1 MFKIEEVKKWIQQAI
16 YFGRMLTEMLKENNK
31 SLKSVALYM
40 RDGVNDKKTLA
51 LYDKLYRYKREAINP
66 PNVLVDGVLNYLKK
80 FDKNLMVSDLYSDWS
95 EYDTKN

>member
-1 MFKIEEVKKWIQQAI
+1 MNTAGNLFWTNVTK
-16 YFGRMLTEMLKENNK
+16 MLKENNK
-31 SLKSVALYM
+31 SLRSVALYM

-80 FDKNLMVSDLYSDWS
+80 FDENLMVSDLYSDWS
-95 EYDTKN
+95 EYDAKN

>member
-1 MFKIEEVKKWIQQAI
+1 MIIAGNLFWTNV
-16 YFGRMLTEMLKENNK
+16 TEMLKDNNK

-66 PNVLVDGVLNYLKK
+66 PNVLIDGVLNYLKK
-80 FDKNLMVSDLYSDWS
+80 FDENLMISDLYSDWS
-95 EYDTKN
+95 EYDAEN

>member
-1 MFKIEEVKKWIQQAI
+1 MNTAGNLFWTNVAKI
-16 YFGRMLTEMLKENNK
+16 LKENNK

-66 PNVLVDGVLNYLKK
+66 PNVLADGVLNYPKK
-80 FDKNLMVSDLYSDWS
+80 FDEYLMLSDLYA
-95 EYDTKN
+95 EE

>member
-1 MFKIEEVKKWIQQAI
+1 MNTAGNLFWTNV
-16 YFGRMLTEMLKENNK
+16 TEMLKDNK
-31 SLKSVALYM
+31 ESLRSIALYM

-80 FDKNLMVSDLYSDWS
+80 FDENLMVSDLYSDWS
-95 EYDTKN
+95 EYDAEI

>member
-1 MFKIEEVKKWIQQAI
+1 MNTAGDLFWNNV
-16 YFGRMLTEMLKENNK
+16 TEILKENSK

-66 PNVLVDGVLNYLKK
+66 PNVLANGVLNYLKK
-80 FDKNLMVSDLYSDWS
+80 FDEYLMFSDLYT
-95 EYDTKN
+95 EE

>member
-1 MFKIEEVKKWIQQAI
+1 MNTAGNLFWNNV
-16 YFGRMLTEMLKENNK
+16 TEILKENNE
-31 SLKSVALYM
+31 SLRSVAMHM

-80 FDKNLMVSDLYSDWS
+80 FDENLMISDLYSDWS
-95 EYDTKN
+95 EYDAEI

>member
-1 MFKIEEVKKWIQQAI
+1 MNTAGNLFWTNVTK
-16 YFGRMLTEMLKENNK
+16 MLKENNK

-66 PNVLVDGVLNYLKK
+66 PNVLIDGVLNYLKK
-80 FDKNLMVSDLYSDWS
+80 FDDNLMISDLYSDWS
-95 EYDTKN
+95 EYDAEI

>member
-1 MFKIEEVKKWIQQAI
+1 MNTAGNLFWTNVTK
-16 YFGRMLTEMLKENNK
+16 MLKDNNK

-40 RDGVNDKKTLA
+40 RDGINDKKTLA

-80 FDKNLMVSDLYSDWS
+80 FDENLMISDLYSDWS
-95 EYDTKN
+95 EYDAEI

>member
-1 MFKIEEVKKWIQQAI
+1 MNTAGNLFWTNVTK
-16 YFGRMLTEMLKENNK
+16 MLKDNNK

-40 RDGVNDKKTLA
+40 RDGINDKKTLA

-80 FDKNLMVSDLYSDWS
+80 FDENLMISDLYSDWS
-95 EYDTKN
+95 EYDAEIYML

>member
-1 MFKIEEVKKWIQQAI
+1 MNTAGNLFWTNV
-16 YFGRMLTEMLKENNK
+16 TEMLKDNK
-31 SLKSVALYM
+31 ESLRSIALYM

-80 FDKNLMVSDLYSDWS
+80 FDEYLMFSDLYA
-95 EYDTKN
+95 EE

>member
-1 MFKIEEVKKWIQQAI
+1 MNTAGNLFWTNATQ
-16 YFGRMLTEMLKENNK
+16 MLKDNNK

-80 FDKNLMVSDLYSDWS
+80 FDENLMISDLYSNWS
-95 EYDTKN
+95 EYDAEI

>member
-1 MFKIEEVKKWIQQAI
+1 MNTAGNLFWTNV
-16 YFGRMLTEMLKENNK
+16 TEMLKENNK

-66 PNVLVDGVLNYLKK
+66 PNVLANGVLNYLKK
-80 FDKNLMVSDLYSDWS
+80 FDENLMISDLYSDWS
-95 EYDTKN
+95 EYDAEI

>member
-1 MFKIEEVKKWIQQAI
+1 MNTAGNLFWTNVTQ
-16 YFGRMLTEMLKENNK
+16 MLKENNK
-31 SLKSVALYM
+31 SLRNVALYM

-80 FDKNLMVSDLYSDWS
+80 FDENLMVSDLYSDWS

>member
-1 MFKIEEVKKWIQQAI
+1 MNTAGNLFWTNVTQ
-16 YFGRMLTEMLKENNK
+16 MLKENNK
-31 SLKSVALYM
+31 SLRNVALYM

-80 FDKNLMVSDLYSDWS
+80 FDENLMVSDLYSDWS
-95 EYDTKN
+95 EYDAKN

>member
-1 MFKIEEVKKWIQQAI
+1 MIIAGNLFWTNV
-16 YFGRMLTEMLKENNK
+16 TEMLKDNNK

-51 LYDKLYRYKREAINP
+51 LYDKLYRYKREEINP
-66 PNVLVDGVLNYLKK
+66 PNVLADGVLNYLKK
-80 FDKNLMVSDLYSDWS
+80 FDENLMVSDLYSDWS